1 MPKALLDFMGYVFFF
16 WSREDGEP
24 PHVHVCK
31 GAPSKVSAKF
41 WIKDDEI
48 IMEQNKSI
56 QDAKELF
63 NNISEINFASSFGK
77 YSG

>member
-31 GAPSKVSAKF
+31 GAPSKVSYLT
-41 WIKDDEI
+41 ITI
-48 IMEQNKSI
+48 
-56 QDAKELF
+56 
-63 NNISEINFASSFGK
+63 
-77 YSG
+77 